1 MESKLEAVTQ
11 LAKRRG
17 FVFPAGEIYG
27 GTRSAW
33 DYGPL
38 GVALKD
44 NIKHE
49 WWRSMVTTRGDVVG
63 VDTSVI
69 LPSEVWVASGH
80 VNVFNDPLVECLNC
94 HKRFRADH
102 LEEHYEAKH
111 GHTPEDMGVIPCPE
125 CGTVGKW
132 TQPRDFNMMLRTHLG
147 PVEDENSLHYLR
159 PETAQGIFVDLAE
172 VLGTSRQK
180 PPFGIANMGKS
191 FRNEITPG
199 NFIFRTREFEQM
211 EMEFFVVPG
220 TDEEWHQYWIDA
232 RRHWYVDLGIN
243 PDNLRLY
250 EHPKEKLSHYS
261 KRTVDIEYKFGFQG
275 SDWGELEGI
284 ANRTDYD
291 LSAHSQHSGKDL
303 SYFDQASGE
312 RFIPY
317 VIEPAAGL
325 TRSLMAFLVDAYDV
339 DEAPNTKG
347 GVDTRTVLRLD
358 PRLSPVKAAVFPL
371 SRKPELQ
378 GIAHNLADELR
389 EDGWDADY
397 DEAGAIGRRYRRQ
410 DEIGTPL
417 CVTVDFDTLDDQA
430 VTIRERDTMKQERVA
445 LDRVAGYVGAF
456 IKDKR
461 NAYPR
466 TPEAVRAAAAA

>member
-111 GHTPEDMGVIPCPE
+111 GHTPEGMGVIPCPE

-159 PETAQGIFVDLAE
+159 PETAQGIFVDFAE

-232 RRHWYVDLGIN
+232 RRQWYVDLGID

-358 PRLSPVKAAVFPL
+358 PRLSPVKVAVFPL

-378 GIAHNLADELR
+378 GIAHNLADDLR